1 MNSGLKPIGVV
12 PLGEVC
18 ELTVKSIAAN
28 ILGYLHLD
36 TLILPPMEHPMYAYN
51 ERRHQYDAGAMI
63 TAMESLS
70 FPQCDKI
77 IGVVDLDLFI
87 PIFAHVFGEARQGGR
102 AALVSISRLKPPS
115 LTSQEALN
123 LQMERAA
130 KVALHELCHLY
141 DLHHCMEGLCL
152 MHFSGGL
159 EDLDQTPLYLCRYCS
174 LYLRDALSV
183 KRRHQRAAEKNT

>member
-1 MNSGLKPIGVV
+1 MNSGNKPIGVV

-18 ELTVKSIAAN
+18 ELTVKSIAAH
-28 ILGYLHLD
+28 ILGYFQLEALV
-36 TLILPPMEHPMYAYN
+36 LPPMEHPMYAYN
-51 ERRHQYDAGAMI
+51 ERRHQYDAGAII
-63 TAMESLS
+63 TAMESLP

-87 PIFAHVFGEARQGGR
+87 PIFAHVFGEARQGGG
-102 AALVSISRLKPPS
+102 AALVSVHRLKPPS
-115 LTSQEALN
+115 SPSQEALS

-130 KVALHELCHLY
+130 KVALHELGHLY

-159 EDLDQTPLYLCRYCS
+159 EDLDQIPLYLCRYCS
-174 LYLRDALSV
+174 LYLRDALSI
-183 KRRHQRAAEKNT
+183 KQRREKAAENST

>member
-77 IGVVDLDLFI
+77 VGVVDLDLFI

-141 DLHHCMEGLCL
+141 DLHHCMDGLCL

-183 KRRHQRAAEKNT
+183 KRRHERAAEKNT

>member
-1 MNSGLKPIGVV
+1 MNSDNKPIGVV

-18 ELTVKSIAAN
+18 ELTVKSIAAH
-28 ILGYLHLD
+28 ILGYFQLD
-36 TLILPPMEHPMYAYN
+36 ALVLPPMEHPLYAYN
-51 ERRHQYDAGAMI
+51 ERRHQYDAGAII

-87 PIFAHVFGEARQGGR
+87 PIFVHVLGEARQGGG
-102 AALVSISRLKPPS
+102 AALVSIYRLKPSSSP
-115 LTSQEALN
+115 SQEGLN

-130 KVALHELCHLY
+130 KVALHELGHLY
-141 DLHHCMEGLCL
+141 DLHHCMDGLCL

-174 LYLRDALSV
+174 LYLRDALSIK
-183 KRRHQRAAEKNT
+183 KRREKAAE

>member
-1 MNSGLKPIGVV
+1 MNSGNKPIGVV

-18 ELTVKSIAAN
+18 ELTVKSIAAH
-28 ILGYLHLD
+28 ILGYFQLD
-36 TLILPPMEHPMYAYN
+36 ALVLPPMEHPMYAYN
-51 ERRHQYDAGAMI
+51 ERRHQYDAGAII

-77 IGVVDLDLFI
+77 IGVMDLDLYI
-87 PIFAHVFGEARQGGR
+87 PIFVHVLGEARQGGG
-102 AALVSISRLKPPS
+102 AALVSIYRLKPSSSP
-115 LTSQEALN
+115 SQEGLN

-130 KVALHELCHLY
+130 KVALHELGHLY
-141 DLHHCMEGLCL
+141 DLHHCMDSLCL

-174 LYLRDALSV
+174 LYLRDALAIK
-183 KRRHQRAAEKNT
+183 KRRREGEE

>member
-1 MNSGLKPIGVV
+1 MNSGHKPIGVV

-18 ELTVKSIAAN
+18 ELTVKSIAGH

-36 TLILPPMEHPMYAYN
+36 ALILPPMERPAYAYN
-51 ERRHQYDAGAMI
+51 ERRHQYDAGVII

-77 IGVVDLDLFI
+77 VGIVDLDLFI
-87 PIFAHVFGEARQGGR
+87 PIFVHVFGEARQGGR
-102 AALVSISRLKPPS
+102 AALVSIYRLKPPAS
-115 LTSQEALN
+115 PSQESLN

-141 DLHHCMEGLCL
+141 DLHHCMDRLCL

-159 EDLDQTPLYLCRYCS
+159 EDLDQSPLYLCRYCS
-174 LYLRDALSV
+174 LYLRDALTIK
-183 KRRHQRAAEKNT
+183 KRREKAAEKSP

>member
-1 MNSGLKPIGVV
+1 MNSGNKPIGVV

-18 ELTVKSIAAN
+18 ELTAKSVAAH
-28 ILGYLHLD
+28 IFGYLHLD
-36 TLILPPMEHPMYAYN
+36 ALILPPMEHPMYAYN
-51 ERRHQYDAGAMI
+51 ERRHQYDAGAII

-77 IGVVDLDLFI
+77 VGIVDLDLFI
-87 PIFAHVFGEARQGGR
+87 PIFVHVFGEARQGGS
-102 AALVSISRLKPPS
+102 AALVSIYRLKPPGS
-115 LTSQEALN
+115 PSQEALS

-141 DLHHCMEGLCL
+141 DLHHCMDVSCL

-159 EDLDQTPLYLCRYCS
+159 EDLDQTPLHLCRYCS
-174 LYLRDALSV
+174 LYLRDALSLK
-183 KRRHQRAAEKNT
+183 KRRETGTEQSI

>member
-1 MNSGLKPIGVV
+1 MNSDNKPIGVV

-18 ELTVKSIAAN
+18 GLTVKSIAAH
-28 ILGYLHLD
+28 ILGYFQLD
-36 TLILPPMEHPMYAYN
+36 ALVLPPMEHPLYAYN
-51 ERRHQYDAGAMI
+51 ERRHQYDAGAII

-87 PIFAHVFGEARQGGR
+87 PIFVHVLGEARQGGW
-102 AALVSISRLKPPS
+102 AALVSIYRLRPS
-115 LTSQEALN
+115 ASLSQEALN

-130 KVALHELCHLY
+130 KVALHELGHLY
-141 DLHHCMEGLCL
+141 DLHHCMDGLCL

-174 LYLRDALSV
+174 LYLRDALSIK
-183 KRRHQRAAEKNT
+183 KRREKAAE

>member
-1 MNSGLKPIGVV
+1 MNSGNKPIGVV

-18 ELTVKSIAAN
+18 ELTVKSIAAH

-36 TLILPPMEHPMYAYN
+36 ALILPPMEHPIYAYN
-51 ERRHQYDAGAMI
+51 ERRHQYDAGVMI

-87 PIFAHVFGEARQGGR
+87 PIFVHVLGEARQGSR
-102 AALVSISRLKPPS
+102 AAVVSIYRLKSPS
-115 LTSQEALN
+115 STSQEGLN

-130 KVALHELCHLY
+130 KVALHELGHLY
-141 DLHHCMEGLCL
+141 DLHHCMDSLCL

-159 EDLDQTPLYLCRYCS
+159 EALDQTPLYLCRYCS
-174 LYLRDALSV
+174 IYLRGTLGA
-183 KRRHQRAAEKNT
+183 KKGFKKATE

>member
-77 IGVVDLDLFI
+77 VGVVDLDLFI

-183 KRRHQRAAEKNT
+183 KRRHERAAEKNT

>member
-1 MNSGLKPIGVV
+1 MNLGNKPIGVV

-18 ELTVKSIAAN
+18 ELTLKSIAAH

-36 TLILPPMEHPMYAYN
+36 ALILPPIEHPMYAYE
-51 ERRHQYDAGAMI
+51 ERRHQYDAGAI
-63 TAMESLS
+63 IAAMESLS

-87 PIFAHVFGEARQGGR
+87 PIFIHVFGEARQGGR
-102 AALVSISRLKPPS
+102 AALVSIYRLKPPS

-130 KVALHELCHLY
+130 KVALHELGHLY
-141 DLHHCMEGLCL
+141 DLHHCMDSLCL

-159 EDLDQTPLYLCRYCS
+159 EALDQTPLYLCRYCS
-174 LYLRDALSV
+174 LYLRDALRV
-183 KRRHQRAAEKNT
+183 KKHREKAAE

>member
-36 TLILPPMEHPMYAYN
+36 TLILPAMEHPMYAYN

-77 IGVVDLDLFI
+77 VGVVDLDLFI

-183 KRRHQRAAEKNT
+183 KGRHERAAEKNT

>member
-1 MNSGLKPIGVV
+1 MNSGNKPIGVV

-18 ELTVKSIAAN
+18 ELTVKSIAAHV
-28 ILGYLHLD
+28 IGYFQLD
-36 TLILPPMEHPMYAYN
+36 ALVLPPMEHHMFAYN
-51 ERRHQYDAGAMI
+51 ERRHQYDAGAII

-87 PIFAHVFGEARQGGR
+87 PIFVHVLGEARQGGG
-102 AALVSISRLKPPS
+102 AALVSIYRLKPSSSPS
-115 LTSQEALN
+115 PEGLN

-130 KVALHELCHLY
+130 KVALHELGHLY
-141 DLHHCMEGLCL
+141 DLHHCMDSLCL

-159 EDLDQTPLYLCRYCS
+159 EDLDQTPLYPCRYCS
-174 LYLRDALSV
+174 LYLRDALRV
-183 KRRHQRAAEKNT
+183 KKPHRDGVE

>member
-1 MNSGLKPIGVV
+1 MNSGNKPIGVV

-18 ELTVKSIAAN
+18 ELTVKSIAAH
-28 ILGYLHLD
+28 ILGYFQLD
-36 TLILPPMEHPMYAYN
+36 ALVLPPMEHPLYAYN
-51 ERRHQYDAGAMI
+51 ERRHQYDAGAII

-87 PIFAHVFGEARQGGR
+87 PIFVHVLGEARQGGW
-102 AALVSISRLKPPS
+102 AALVSIYRLKPSAS
-115 LTSQEALN
+115 LSQEALN

-130 KVALHELCHLY
+130 KVALHELGHLY
-141 DLHHCMEGLCL
+141 DLHHCMDGLCL

-174 LYLRDALSV
+174 LYLRDALSIK
-183 KRRHQRAAEKNT
+183 KRREKASE